1 MPLGCG
7 SFGIMAV
14 DPEDREVADCGD
26 AGAVVVAEV
35 KRNLVGGGGILEP
48 IQKEGVLLV
57 AVVRLKL
64 AG

>member
-1 MPLGCG
+1 
-7 SFGIMAV
+7 MAV

-35 KRNLVGGGGILEP
+35 KRYLVGGGGILEP
-48 IQKEGVLLV
+48 RLKEGVLLV